1 MMIRELRSEGT
12 AMTETVFTPER
23 RGIGARFGDVLAG
36 AKDMTRAGLSE
47 AMTWDMYKWTVLALM
62 TATFIL
68 VALSYGGIR
77 SELATLKQERSSA
90 TTDQS
95 ALKAEIGKQMSDMQA
110 ALAQAIADAKTG
122 LSADIG
128 KISTKLDAKP
138 KAPAPAPKPR
148 PRPQQ

>member
-1 MMIRELRSEGT
+1 MLCSGGT
-12 AMTETVFTPER
+12 AMTEKVFTPER
-23 RGIGARFGDVLAG
+23 RGIAAWFGDALAG
-36 AKDMTRAGLSE
+36 AKDIARAGLSE

-95 ALKAEIGKQMSDMQA
+95 ALKAEIGKQISDMQA

-138 KAPAPAPKPR
+138 KAPPPAPKPR